1 MAFIDV
7 SVNMSDVSASKVIV
21 MADRLVN
28 LARKSVVS
36 QEDDVFTAKRL
47 RAGRLPSIQS
57 CQSSIFCELLHREE
71 QRSKACEELRV
82 DAAGARPATLKAR
95 IGRVFAR
102 H

>member
-1 MAFIDV
+1 MAFVDV

-28 LARKSVVS
+28 LARKSAVAE
-36 QEDDVFTAKRL
+36 EDDVFTAKRL

-57 CQSSIFCELLHREE
+57 CQSSIFCELRHREE
-71 QRSKACEELRV
+71 QRSNVCADLRD
-82 DAAGARPATLKAR
+82 DASEARGVTLKAR
-95 IGRVFAR
+95 IGRLFAR